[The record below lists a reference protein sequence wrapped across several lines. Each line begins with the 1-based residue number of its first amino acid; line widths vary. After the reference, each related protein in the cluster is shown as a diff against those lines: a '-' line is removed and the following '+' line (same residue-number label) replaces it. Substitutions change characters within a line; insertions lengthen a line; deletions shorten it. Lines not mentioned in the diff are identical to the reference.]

1 MASEQELKYRVDD
14 LQLLDCLL
22 CDPIVRQCMTEPF
35 RFIRMNSTYF
45 DLPDGSLSKKCW
57 TLRVRQENE
66 RTVITCKTPLPDA
79 GSIKARNE
87 WECEAETLEDGLP
100 KLAALGAPA
109 ELAAL
114 DPETLEPVCGVQFT
128 RITALLQISE
138 SASCFICGDIGELLH
153 TGRRAPL
160 CELELELHDGTE
172 QELLAYATKLNAIYH
187 LKPEPLSKFARAKA
201 L

>member
-1 MASEQELKYRVDD
+1 MASELELKYRIDD
-14 LQLLDCLL
+14 LQLLDCIL

-35 RFIRMNSTYF
+35 RYIRMNSTYF

-66 RTVITCKTPLPDA
+66 RTVITCKTPLPGAD
-79 GSIKARNE
+79 GVKARNE

-100 KLAALGAPA
+100 KLTALGAPA
-109 ELAAL
+109 ELASL
-114 DPETLEPVCGVQFT
+114 DPEALEPVCGVQFT

-138 SASCFICGDIGELLH
+138 TASCFVCGDIGELLRA
-153 TGRRAPL
+153 GRRAPL
-160 CELELELHDGTE
+160 CELELELHEGTE
-172 QELLAYATKLNAIYH
+172 SDLLAYAEKLNAVYH
-187 LKPEPLSKFARAKA
+187 LRPEPSSKFARARA